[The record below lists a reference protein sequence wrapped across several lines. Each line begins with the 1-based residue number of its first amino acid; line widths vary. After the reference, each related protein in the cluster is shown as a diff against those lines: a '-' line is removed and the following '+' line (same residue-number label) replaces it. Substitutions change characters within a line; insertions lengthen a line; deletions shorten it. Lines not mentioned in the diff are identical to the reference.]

1 MNRETF
7 LRELKHLLQ
16 DVAEDEREEALQYY
30 RDYLEDA
37 GQENEETV
45 LQELGDPARVA
56 AMIRSGL
63 NGTDMGEFSER
74 GYEDPRYRGPSY
86 EVVKAKAKAKRRERD
101 RSNEQSAEDTRQRT
115 SEEKDPYAKKDPYA
129 EKEPMRRYDRNPGM
143 IILIILGAIICAPV
157 VIGLGGGAFGI
168 FAGLA
173 AVVFALFLA
182 IGVAAAGFLVGGIAA
197 FIIGIVRLF
206 LSPLDG
212 ILACGTGVGLIG
224 ASLLLFALAA
234 VFYGRFLPW
243 IIRGVLN
250 AVRSI
255 FQGFRRGGRAA

>member
-7 LRELKHLLQ
+7 LRELKYLLQ

-37 GQENEETV
+37 GPENEENV
-45 LQELGDPARVA
+45 LQDLGDPARVA

-63 NGTDMGEFSER
+63 NGAYMGEFSER

-86 EVVKAKAKAKRRERD
+86 EVVKAKAKAKRRERSGS
-101 RSNEQSAEDTRQRT
+101 SNEQSTEDTRRRA
-115 SEEKDPYAKKDPYA
+115 SEDRDPYT
-129 EKEPMRRYDRNPGM
+129 KEEPQRRQGRNLGM
-143 IILIILGAIICAPV
+143 IILIILGAIICSPV

-168 FAGLA
+168 LVGVV
-173 AVVFALFLA
+173 AVIFALFLTVGITA
-182 IGVAAAGFLVGGIAA
+182 VGFLVGGIVALVV
-197 FIIGIVRLF
+197 GIVRLF

-212 ILACGTGVGLIG
+212 ILACGAGVGLIG
-224 ASLLLFALAA
+224 AGLLLFALAA

-243 IIRGVLN
+243 LIRGILD
-250 AVRSI
+250 AVRSV
-255 FQGFRRGGRAA
+255 FRGSRRGGKAA